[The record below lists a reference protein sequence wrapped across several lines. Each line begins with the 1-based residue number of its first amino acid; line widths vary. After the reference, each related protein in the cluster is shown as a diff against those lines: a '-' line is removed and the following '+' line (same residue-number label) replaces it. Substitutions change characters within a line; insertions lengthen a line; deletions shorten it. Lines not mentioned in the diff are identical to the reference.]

1 MIWNIQIGITDKKQK
16 TKDNI
21 YMTDKQLEYL
31 ANKVANLVIDALEE
45 KQKEWDT
52 DLVQELKTFEAPIY
66 NNAEE
71 KLLTE
76 LAEAMTALDYNL
88 KIENYPRCAELK
100 ADILQIEKQL
110 KQI

>member
-1 MIWNIQIGITDKKQK
+1 
-16 TKDNI
+16 
-21 YMTDKQLEYL
+21 MTDRQLEYL

-52 DLVQELKTFEAPIY
+52 DLVQELKSFEAPVY
-66 NNAEE
+66 DNAEE

-100 ADILQIEKQL
+100 ATILQIEKQL

>member
-1 MIWNIQIGITDKKQK
+1 MTNQQI
-16 TKDNI
+16 
-21 YMTDKQLEYL
+21 EYL
-31 ANKVANLVIDALEE
+31 AQKTAELVIAALED
-45 KQKEWDT
+45 KQKQWDT
-52 DLVQELKTFEAPIY
+52 DLVEELKTFEAPIHV
-66 NNAEE
+66 NAEE

-76 LAEAMTALDYNL
+76 LAEAMTALNYNL